1 MVDITIMIKTKGI
14 RKLNN
19 NHGMTLTEVLC
30 ATLLVGLVSLCLAT
44 GVTLAS
50 KQFTSSIRL
59 SEAQELY
66 ATLESLLS
74 NELRYTNEVRL
85 TDTNEVDTFFSVTY
99 ALKEAKTKLYAL
111 DQAGNV
117 TNDYGELALGD
128 EESKLYNRLL
138 GNASYTNKLGA
149 KATIIY
155 NQEKQLFTVNLDI
168 GVVGGDSVVQ
178 KSFDVRAMNNVI
190 VGDAS

>member
-1 MVDITIMIKTKGI
+1 MIKTKGI

-85 TDTNEVDTFFSVTY
+85 TDTNKVDTFFSVTY

-128 EESKLYNRLL
+128 EESKSYNRLL

-149 KATIIY
+149 KATITY

>member
-85 TDTNEVDTFFSVTY
+85 TDTNKVDTFFSVTY

-128 EESKLYNRLL
+128 EESKSYNRLL

-149 KATIIY
+149 KATITY